1 MNRLPGWLDKLL
13 KRGWHGASG
22 ETMRPMYH
30 FALMIAWPA
39 ALEGLLI
46 SIISSVDTM
55 MVGTISPAA
64 IAAVGLTAQPRM
76 LLLVIVQSLSIGTTA
91 IIARRKGAGNEKGIK
106 SCLEQSMFLCAAL
119 GSVMT
124 LIGFLL
130 AEPLMLLAGANA
142 ETLALSVIYFK
153 IVSLGFIAN
162 SLQLCICAA
171 FRGLGKT
178 RITMATHILSNML
191 NLVFNYLLIGGQ
203 FGFPRLGV
211 AGAAIATLIGTV
223 AAALLSLWFAANKKS
238 SFQYRLRKIKFDQD
252 TIRGLMKIG
261 SSSIAESGFL
271 RVGFL
276 ITTRIIASLGT
287 VVFAAFHIVSQV
299 SSLSFTLCDGVA
311 AAGVAMV
318 GQSLGAGREV
328 DAKRYV
334 AVTRQISVVVS
345 IILMILMFLL
355 RRDLAALFTSDE
367 AVITAASAGFLV
379 VIPSLLPQNGRVVYA
394 GCLRGAGDVRYVALI
409 ALIGVGILRPFLTWL
424 FSFPLAPLFPVLM
437 LTATGPWFSFLIDA
451 LVRNKLLALRVRS
464 GVWTKI
470 RLR

>member
-1 MNRLPGWLDKLL
+1 
-13 KRGWHGASG
+13 
-22 ETMRPMYH
+22 
-30 FALMIAWPA
+30 
-39 ALEGLLI
+39 
-46 SIISSVDTM
+46 
-55 MVGTISPAA
+55 
-64 IAAVGLTAQPRM
+64 
-76 LLLVIVQSLSIGTTA
+76 
-91 IIARRKGAGNEKGIK
+91 
-106 SCLEQSMFLCAAL
+106 
-119 GSVMT
+119 
-124 LIGFLL
+124 
-130 AEPLMLLAGANA
+130 
-142 ETLALSVIYFK
+142 
-153 IVSLGFIAN
+153 
-162 SLQLCICAA
+162 
-171 FRGLGKT
+171 
-178 RITMATHILSNML
+178 
-191 NLVFNYLLIGGQ
+191 
-203 FGFPRLGV
+203 
-211 AGAAIATLIGTV
+211 
-223 AAALLSLWFAANKKS
+223 
-238 SFQYRLRKIKFDQD
+238 
-252 TIRGLMKIG
+252 MKVG

-271 RVGFL
+271 RIDFL
-276 ITTRIIASLGT
+276 TTTRIIASLGT

-394 GCLRGAGDVRYVALI
+394 GCLRGDGDARYVALI
-409 ALIGVGILRPFLTWL
+409 ALISIGILRPFLTWL

-437 LTATGPWFSFLIDA
+437 LTATVPWFSFLIDA
-451 LVRNKLLALRVRS
+451 LVRNKLLALRVKN